1 MSQFAYTENI
11 TQELFG
17 NDSSL
22 MVELFSISN
31 MLDSS
36 DVIRFNG
43 GMNELKKSIIF
54 GGEEYFYIPHEASG
68 FEIRGDGRTPRPN
81 IKILSLFPKF
91 LKKITKSFKFSG
103 LKKALAFPPILNQ
116 FVFFKS

>member
-54 GGEEYFYIPHEASG
+54 GGEEYFYIPQ
-68 FEIRGDGRTPRPN
+68 R
-81 IKILSLFPKF
+81 
-91 LKKITKSFKFSG
+91 
-103 LKKALAFPPILNQ
+103 PPIPH
-116 FVFFKS
+116 